1 VRWTNAE
8 LLEALKRYEHEC
20 EASGLAPLSVDSYV
34 RYSQMFLRWRIGDYR
49 PLNAVGPQHQPS
61 REASSIEDLVADHR
75 AYEADL
81 RAARLRP
88 KAVHTYLIHSDQ
100 FIRWLHGEFE
110 PGIRLATA
118 GRGDYGRPPA
128 PPAPPASGDGDP
140 GSRELC
146 WCGCG
151 GTTRAGS
158 AFIASHDRIAE
169 AAVIRALYG
178 NVVGF
183 LRHHGYGPGPSERH
197 ARDAGPQR

>member
-1 VRWTNAE
+1 MRWTNDE
-8 LLEALKRYEHEC
+8 LLEALKRYEQEC

-49 PLNAVGPQHQPS
+49 PRTAVGPQHQGS
-61 REASSIEDLVADHR
+61 RGAASIEDLVADHR
-75 AYEADL
+75 AYEAEL
-81 RAARLRP
+81 RAARLRD

-100 FIRWLHGEFE
+100 FIRWLNDDFE
-110 PGIRLATA
+110 PGSRLAVSVRGA
-118 GRGDYGRPPA
+118 GRRPPA
-128 PPAPPASGDGDP
+128 PPAPPATGEGDP
-140 GSRELC
+140 GSAGLC

-151 GTTRAGS
+151 GPTRAGS

-197 ARDAGPQR
+197 ARDAAPVR

>member
-1 VRWTNAE
+1 MRWTNAE
-8 LLEALKRYEHEC
+8 LFEALKRYEQEC

-61 REASSIEDLVADHR
+61 RGAASIEDLVADHR

-81 RAARLRP
+81 RAARLRQ

-100 FIRWLHGEFE
+100 FIRWLTGEFE
-110 PGIRLATA
+110 PGIRLATSGRGA
-118 GRGDYGRPPA
+118 GRRPPPPPA
-128 PPAPPASGDGDP
+128 PPATGDGDP
-140 GSRELC
+140 GSTGLC

-151 GTTRAGS
+151 GTTGADS

-169 AAVIRALYG
+169 AAIIRAEYG
-178 NVVGF
+178 SLVDF
-183 LRHHGYGPGPSERH
+183 IRRHGYGPGPSDH
-197 ARDAGPQR
+197 DARDAAPHR